1 MATKSA
7 NILARVEPEVK
18 EQAESILSKLGVPAS
33 VVINMLY
40 KQIIMTRSIPF
51 PLSVP
56 DEPMAQDSMT
66 PAEFN
71 TMMETGLSQAR
82 SDESRPVSD
91 VFSDLRKGLQK

>member
-1 MATKSA
+1 MA
-7 NILARVEPEVK
+7 R
-18 EQAESILSKLGVPAS
+18 LGVPAS

-51 PLSVP
+51 PLTVP
-56 DEPMAQDSMT
+56 DEPVAQDSMT
-66 PAEFN
+66 AAEFN

-82 SDESRPVSD
+82 ADELRSVSD